1 VLMASSSWSH
11 GFLTEK
17 NHWMYPDLAAD
28 RALLGQLQAGE
39 YDKWRDLPLQ
49 QMEAAGQQEV
59 LNWVCLA
66 GAMAELDYKMKL
78 LDWCETWLFNAPKC
92 LALFR

>member
-1 VLMASSSWSH
+1 
-11 GFLTEK
+11 
-17 NHWMYPDLAAD
+17 
-28 RALLGQLQAGE
+28 
-39 YDKWRDLPLQ
+39 
-49 QMEAAGQQEV
+49 MEAAGQQEV

-66 GAMAELDYKMKL
+66 GAMSELGYKMKL